1 VNVTLSLGPLIGFG
15 DKTFVL
21 TDGQNRR
28 NTHVSLSFDSL
39 QFVERTCKGG
49 KDHTQ
54 REEKKRKKEK
64 KKKIFTSGGDKWKAH
79 STNDRCVF
87 VMSLVIPEV
96 ANVLILLLTRLLSTV

>member
-1 VNVTLSLGPLIGFG
+1 
-15 DKTFVL
+15 
-21 TDGQNRR
+21 
-28 NTHVSLSFDSL
+28 
-39 QFVERTCKGG
+39 VERTCKGG

-54 REEKKRKKEK
+54 REEKRKEK